1 MDITMKKFEIEGQ
14 QLAYLDKGEG
24 PVLLLDIAICGIAK
38 CGRLKLK
45 F

>member
-1 MDITMKKFEIEGQ
+1 MDITMNKFEIEGQ

-24 PVLLLDIAICGIAK
+24 LCFYLVIVTFGIAK
-38 CGRLKLK
+38 CGRHKLR